1 MLSDAECSVFY
12 NRVRRDVE
20 EGFYVKEDILLL
32 LKEMAE
38 KVKGGGDGK
47 GGGSWVIQEKQV
59 IIPVKQR
66 SLVCVECTH
75 RFEDPCPPCKWKGE
89 EEKGL

>member
-32 LKEMAE
+32 LREMAE
-38 KVKGGGDGK
+38 KVKGGGDG
-47 GGGSWVIQEKQV
+47 SWVVQEKQG

-66 SLVCVECTH
+66 SLVCVECIH
-75 RFEDPCPPCKWKGE
+75 RFEDPCPPCKWKTENNGGE
-89 EEKGL
+89 

>member
-38 KVKGGGDGK
+38 KVKGGGDVLK
-47 GGGSWVIQEKQV
+47 GSWVIQEKQV

-75 RFEDPCPPCKWKGE
+75 RFEDPCPPCKWKAKNNGGE
-89 EEKGL
+89 